1 MRLGRKKYVNIII
14 ASICVFMAAGTVSV
28 TAQAAK
34 PNIIS
39 ETACVI
45 DVQSGAVLYE
55 KNMNRKEYP
64 ASITKIMTTLVTLE
78 NCSLDEEVTYTDNA
92 FSNWES
98 GASNAGIKV
107 GERINM
113 EESLYAVMLA
123 SANEACNGVAEHVSG
138 SIDAFVNKM
147 NQKAKQL
154 GCKNTHFANTN
165 GLWKKDHYTTAY
177 DMSLIGRAAIR
188 NSDFKTIAGT
198 RTYVMSKT
206 NKNKRGKNENI

>member
-92 FSNWES
+92 FSN
-98 GASNAGIKV
+98 
-107 GERINM
+107 
-113 EESLYAVMLA
+113 
-123 SANEACNGVAEHVSG
+123 
-138 SIDAFVNKM
+138 
-147 NQKAKQL
+147 
-154 GCKNTHFANTN
+154 
-165 GLWKKDHYTTAY
+165 
-177 DMSLIGRAAIR
+177 
-188 NSDFKTIAGT
+188 
-198 RTYVMSKT
+198 
-206 NKNKRGKNENI
+206 